1 MISRSLLLLRRI
13 TRQLWFRVVAISL
26 FSLLALALAPLL
38 APVLPQEWE
47 DRFGR
52 DAVLPVL
59 TILASGM
66 LAVTTFSLNVMVS
79 AYRTA
84 SSMATPR
91 VYRLLLEDTVTQSV
105 LATFTGGFV
114 YSLSAIILFRAK
126 IYPPGAAFVVFV
138 MTVLVVVLI
147 VIAILRW
154 IDHLSDL
161 GSMDHTLRLI
171 ETRTRTSLRAR
182 KDTPCLG
189 GCCGKTEPPSDA
201 RPIAAARSGFVRF
214 VDMAALN
221 TRAEE
226 AGATLYLTRLPGEF
240 VLRGRPVAV
249 AEGADDA
256 FCDAASGLI
265 DIGDVRSFEQD
276 PTFGLTL
283 LAETAQRALSPGIND
298 PGTAIEV
305 MGRIE
310 RLLWETLPEDTET
323 ARADARFPQIH
334 LPPVTAASLL
344 KASFPPIARCAE
356 DAAPEVM
363 DWMESALKTL
373 EHHPNDAMTRAA
385 GEMRRGYFGAA

>member
-1 MISRSLLLLRRI
+1 MSRLLLFLRRLP
-13 TRQLWFRVVAISL
+13 RQLWFRVVALSL
-26 FSLLALALAPLL
+26 FSLLALAMAPLMTPFL
-38 APVLPQEWE
+38 SDDLS

-52 DAVLPVL
+52 EAVLPVL

-84 SSMATPR
+84 SSTATPR

-114 YSLSAIILFRAK
+114 YALSAIILFRAK
-126 IYPPGAAFVVFV
+126 VYTPEAAVIVFGL
-138 MTVLVVVLI
+138 TVLMVVLI

-171 ETRTRTSLRAR
+171 ETRSRDSLQAR
-182 KDTPCLG
+182 KTTPCLG
-189 GCCGKTEPPSDA
+189 GRCHTGAEVPEGPPI
-201 RPIAAARSGFVRF
+201 PAARSGFVR
-214 VDMAALN
+214 VIDMAAIN
-221 TRAEE
+221 ARAQD
-226 AGATLYLTRLPGEF
+226 ADVDVYLTRLPGEF
-240 VLRGRPVAV
+240 VLRGRPLAI
-249 AEGADDA
+249 APQADDD
-256 FCDAASGLI
+256 FCQAISELV

-283 LAETAQRALSPGIND
+283 LAETAQRALSPGVND

-310 RLLWETLPEDTET
+310 RLLWETLPEDTD
-323 ARADARFPQIH
+323 ARDDDARFARVH
-334 LPPVTAASLL
+334 LAPVTAAALL
-344 KASFPPIARCAE
+344 KASFPPIARCAKE
-356 DAAPEVM
+356 APEVLAWM
-363 DWMESALKTL
+363 DKALTAL
-373 EHHPNDAMTRAA
+373 EHHPNA
-385 GEMRRGYFGAA
+385 EMPGAVQDLRKSLLG

>member
-1 MISRSLLLLRRI
+1 MISRSLLLLRRV

-26 FSLLALALAPLL
+26 FSLLALAVAPLL
-38 APVLPQEWE
+38 TPILPQEWE
-47 DRFGR
+47 NRFGR

-59 TILASGM
+59 NILATGM

-84 SSMATPR
+84 STTATPR

-126 IYPPGAAFVVFV
+126 LYPPGAAFVVFV
-138 MTVLVVVLI
+138 MTVLVVALI

-171 ETRTRTSLRAR
+171 ETRTRNSLQAR
-182 KDTPCLG
+182 KDTPSLG
-189 GCCGKTEPPSDA
+189 GRCDTSEPPADA
-201 RPIAAARSGFVRF
+201 RPIAAAESGFVRF
-214 VDMAALN
+214 VDMPALN
-221 TRAEE
+221 ARAEE
-226 AGATLYLTRLPGEF
+226 AGVTIHLTRLPGEF
-240 VLRGRPVAV
+240 VLRGRPLAMAQGGDEDFC
-249 AEGADDA
+249 AEAT
-256 FCDAASGLI
+256 GLI

-276 PTFGLTL
+276 PAFGLTL
-283 LAETAQRALSPGIND
+283 LAETAQRALSPGVND

-310 RLLWETLPEDTET
+310 RLLWETLPDGTET
-323 ARADARFPQIH
+323 EGGEVRFPHIH
-334 LPPVTAASLL
+334 LPPVTAQELL

-356 DAAPEVM
+356 DAPEVM
-363 DWMESALKTL
+363 EWMDKALSEL
-373 EHHPNDAMTRAA
+373 EHHPNAAMTKASRK
-385 GEMRRGYFGAA
+385 MHNSFFD